1 MKFRIN
7 NNPSVDK
14 TSPFANLKLPR
25 EEGMFNAES
34 EKVVV
39 QLLESTIEITSLY
52 LTQEHFNEQLT
63 HIETHHQ
70 ESEAEILI
78 APKSEMESIV
88 GYALHQGILASAK
101 IPIERT
107 LEEHTATSSK
117 PQLYVI
123 LDEIADAENM
133 GALYRTALALG
144 VTAIIIDGKSNSP
157 WLRRSLR
164 VGIGAA
170 FHLPT
175 VTVPS
180 LVDAVSSLKSQ
191 NIQVYAATLGENAQ
205 PIWECDLRTD
215 VAIIFGSE
223 GHGVRKEVI
232 EASSGEVIIPM
243 TNNVDSL
250 NVAVAQGMLLY
261 EVVRQRNIAH
271 DFNHGQI

>member
-7 NNPSVDK
+7 NNPSQEK

-25 EEGMFNAES
+25 EEGMFIAES

-39 QLLESTIEITSLY
+39 QLLESEIEITSLY
-52 LTQEHFNEQLT
+52 LTQEHFNEQQARLEV
-63 HIETHHQ
+63 HEQ
-70 ESEAEILI
+70 SAEAEILI
-78 APKSEMESIV
+78 TPKSEMEGIV
-88 GYALHQGILASAK
+88 GYSLHQGILASAK
-101 IPIERT
+101 IPTERT
-107 LEEHTATSSK
+107 LEELIATSTK
-117 PQLYVI
+117 PQLFVI

-133 GALYRTALALG
+133 GTLYRTALALG

-180 LVDAVSSLKSQ
+180 LVDAISSLESQ

-205 PIWECDLRTD
+205 PLWECELQNDA
-215 VAIIFGSE
+215 AIIFGSE
-223 GHGVRKEVI
+223 GHGIRKEVI

-243 TNNVDSL
+243 ANDVDSL
-250 NVAVAQGMLLY
+250 NVGVAQGMVLY
-261 EVVRQRNIAH
+261 EVVRQRNASH
-271 DFNHGQI
+271 E

>member
-7 NNPSVDK
+7 DNPSPEK

-25 EEGMFNAES
+25 EEGMFIAES

-39 QLLESTIEITSLY
+39 QLLESAIEISSVY
-52 LTQEHFNEQLT
+52 LTQEHFLEQRAR
-63 HIETHHQ
+63 IEAHEQ
-70 ESEAEILI
+70 SAEAEILI

-88 GYALHQGILASAK
+88 GYSLHQGILASAK
-101 IPIERT
+101 IPKEKT
-107 LEEHTATSSK
+107 LEEVVARSLK

-157 WLRRSLR
+157 WLRRALR
-164 VGIGAA
+164 VSIGAA

-175 VTVPS
+175 ITVPT
-180 LVDAVSSLKSQ
+180 LTEAVSFLRSC
-191 NIQVYAATLGENAQ
+191 NIPVYAATLGKNAK
-205 PIWECDLRTD
+205 PIWGCGLRSD

-223 GHGVRKEVI
+223 GHGIRKEVI
-232 EASSGEVIIPM
+232 EASNGEVIIPM
-243 TNNVDSL
+243 SNTVDSL
-250 NVAVAQGMLLY
+250 NVGVAQGMVLY
-261 EVVRQRNIAH
+261 EVMRQRA
-271 DFNHGQI
+271 